1 MGHKLTPNSYPPNT
15 CSLSLDLRVLLLL
28 SLAPASS
35 PALVPAPALPL
46 LPPLPLPP
54 ALPSSYSS
62 SCSSFFTLSLG
73 LSLGSGFLPTLLV
86 FVQRIPVLG
95 WLLDQPYMRQHVLV
109 EFYAPWCGH
118 CKSLA
123 PEYKSAAAILKEFG
137 VVLAKVDATKYAD
150 ISEKYN
156 VEGFPTIVFITDGE
170 SKPFNGGRTSAEI
183 VSWVKKKIGMG
194 VATFTAADVAKAA
207 PLIESSAAVTVGF
220 FASSDAPE
228 AVAFS
233 EAAKETDGVE
243 FVLTTDADVAAA
255 FGLTKDKKPAVASV
269 KKEEEKFVIFDGEY
283 TKEAIAAFVTANK
296 LPLLITFS
304 EETSASIFAGDIKKQ
319 VMLFAPHED
328 YLKIEPAVAAAA
340 KQFKGELVFVFI
352 NGSDSESQ
360 PVHEYFGT
368 DPKET
373 SVMGFFM
380 GDEEDPASTAGGLK
394 YRMKEAIT
402 EASIKAFAKSF
413 IDGDLKPFYKSE
425 PAPEKNDGPV
435 TVVVGDTFEKIV
447 LDESKDVL
455 LEVYAPWCGHC
466 KSLEP
471 TYKKLGKR
479 FASVDSVVIAK
490 MDGTANEYPGLEVE
504 GFPTI
509 FFYPANK
516 KSDPVKVQATKLK
529 QFIKVIVENAAIK
542 FELPAKEKDSA
553 AAEAEGAA
561 EAAGEEVK
569 DEL

>member
-1 MGHKLTPNSYPPNT
+1 MGEEEDRH
-15 CSLSLDLRVLLLL
+15 
-28 SLAPASS
+28 
-35 PALVPAPALPL
+35 
-46 LPPLPLPP
+46 
-54 ALPSSYSS
+54 
-62 SCSSFFTLSLG
+62 G
-73 LSLGSGFLPTLLV
+73 G
-86 FVQRIPVLG
+86 
-95 WLLDQPYMRQHVLV
+95 
-109 EFYAPWCGH
+109 GH
-118 CKSLA
+118 LH
-123 PEYKSAAAILKEFG
+123 
-137 VVLAKVDATKYAD
+137 
-150 ISEKYN
+150 
-156 VEGFPTIVFITDGE
+156 
-170 SKPFNGGRTSAEI
+170 AEI

-228 AVAFS
+228 AVAFN

-255 FGLTKDKKPAVASV
+255 FGLGKDKKPAVASV
-269 KKEEEKFVIFDGEY
+269 KKEEEKFVVFDGEY

-328 YLKIEPAVAAAA
+328 YLKVEPAVAAAA
-340 KQFKGELVFVFI
+340 KQFKGELVFVFV

-425 PAPEKNDGPV
+425 PAPEKDDGPV

-542 FELPAKEKDSA
+542 FELPTKEKDSGA
-553 AAEAEGAA
+553 AAEAEASA
-561 EAAGEEVK
+561 DAPGEDVK

>member
-1 MGHKLTPNSYPPNT
+1 MRSLFYLLLALLLIAQPFAKQASFLSRAHDTDEESYTVGDDDEPEEADDSEIPEGDDGDVVALTDTTFPQVLKDNKH
-15 CSLSLDLRVLLLL
+15 VLL
-28 SLAPASS
+28 
-35 PALVPAPALPL
+35 
-46 LPPLPLPP
+46 
-54 ALPSSYSS
+54 
-62 SCSSFFTLSLG
+62 
-73 LSLGSGFLPTLLV
+73 
-86 FVQRIPVLG
+86 
-95 WLLDQPYMRQHVLV
+95 

-123 PEYKSAAAILKEFG
+123 PEYKVAAAKLKEFG

-150 ISEKYN
+150 LSEKYN
-156 VEGFPTIVFITDGE
+156 VEGFPTIVFVSNGE
-170 SKPFNGGRTSAEI
+170 TKPFNGGRTSADI

-194 VATFTAADVAKAA
+194 VSTFTAADVAKAA
-207 PLIESSAAVTVGF
+207 PLLESSTAVSVGF

-233 EAAKETDGVE
+233 DAAKEIDGVE
-243 FVLTTDADVAAA
+243 FVLTSDADVAAA
-255 FGLTKDKKPAVASV
+255 FGLAKDKKPTIAIV
-269 KKEEEKFVIFDGEY
+269 KKEEEKFVTFDGEY

-319 VMLFAPHED
+319 VMLFATHEE
-328 YLKIEPAVAAAA
+328 YTKIVPAVAAAA
-340 KQFKGELVFVFI
+340 KQFKGELVFVYI
-352 NGSDSESQ
+352 NGSDTESQ

-368 DPKET
+368 EAKET
-373 SVMGFFM
+373 TVMGFFM
-380 GDEEDPASTAGGLK
+380 GDEEDPSSAAGGLK
-394 YRMKEAIT
+394 YRMKEPVT
-402 EASIKAFAKSF
+402 ETNIKAFAKSF
-413 IDGDLKPFYKSE
+413 IDGDLKPFHKSE
-425 PAPEKNDGPV
+425 PIPEKNDGPV
-435 TVVVGDTFEKIV
+435 TVVVGESFEKIV
-447 LDESKDVL
+447 LDETKDVL

-479 FASVDSVVIAK
+479 FASVESVVIAK

-553 AAEAEGAA
+553 AAAAA
-561 EAAGEEVK
+561 ENKEALQDKAEEAAASSGEGFK